1 MNNSIIA
8 VDILPNNDG
17 KLVMYGA
24 PNKDI
29 THSVSGKLRII
40 LSKPL
45 KTKLISIKLK
55 GKSEYSDWE
64 NQYSCMN
71 IVKLDKVLREKST
84 LPSGVTDLDYEFNI
98 NGNIPQTYVTS
109 FGLIRYKLVAIVQP
123 SSLLAKQSRV
133 ERSIN
138 IARHYLPCRREL
150 LPAPPTKVYRGQ
162 RKDILK
168 YELDVPTIICVNDN
182 SLLIRLRLLP
192 LCDQGKVRKVT
203 FDLIQSEKYRIQ
215 PSPQDLQE
223 FSIDP
228 NQLIGNVQL
237 SSSSM
242 AKRKRSHPIHPTSLN
257 ISYDEDT
264 WDNPLTYNLPIE
276 QHNSRHNNNNDAKRS
291 KLKATIKSPLMRV
304 RHKLKITMSFES
316 RAEKTLELGFPI
328 IVTTIPD
335 DDTANRLFMFS
346 NNDLPTYDDVI
357 NHINDTLPQEEVV
370 SRPMTPESHS
380 QNHSRSST
388 RPTTP
393 NLYEDGSG
401 DSRSVTPTP
410 SPLTPDYFTIN
421 SNTNVSSPFPTSVS
435 DQHLPLHPP
444 LHKKKSQRS
453 LAQAIGRLF
462 LRSESSSRPTSPSQS
477 VSTTPTLTPNLS
489 PTLSSYPAIPSLPNN
504 YRSKTPPQLD
514 LASQNFAFS
523 SSSVD
528 TSPSLYQ
535 RSSVRRSRTLATSTS
550 LRSGLSDVNNSR
562 TNHLYARTNSP
573 IWHLNMPDEDDVPA
587 ITPEIHSAPSSP
599 RESLIPNVPESS
611 TSKNLLPPTL
621 DHQRRNRRRAHRRS
635 ASFDSSLAKN
645 ENQIVYGPTT
655 PTRSNTDNSSIST
668 LLRHPSLSNLKGVVK
683 RRLQKKPSSDDNN
696 ASSLGLN
703 EIDINIIIPSPTL
716 EFYNNS

>member
-215 PSPQDLQE
+215 PSPQDFQE

-276 QHNSRHNNNNDAKRS
+276 QHNSP
-291 KLKATIKSPLMRV
+291 TIKSPLMRV

-401 DSRSVTPTP
+401 DSRPVTPTP

-421 SNTNVSSPFPTSVS
+421 SNTNVSSPLPTSVS

-504 YRSKTPPQLD
+504 YL
-514 LASQNFAFS
+514 
-523 SSSVD
+523 
-528 TSPSLYQ
+528 
-535 RSSVRRSRTLATSTS
+535 RRSRTLATSTS
-550 LRSGLSDVNNSR
+550 LRGGLSDVNNSR

-621 DHQRRNRRRAHRRS
+621 DHQRRSRRRAHRRS

-645 ENQIVYGPTT
+645 ENKIVYGPTT

>member
-8 VDILPNNDG
+8 VDILPYNDG

-71 IVKLDKVLREKST
+71 IVKLDKILSEKTT
-84 LPSGVTDLDYEFNI
+84 LPSGVTDLDYEFHI

-109 FGLIRYKLVAIVQP
+109 FGLIRYKLVATVQP
-123 SSLLAKQSRV
+123 NSLLTKQSRV

-138 IARHYLPCRREL
+138 ISRHYLPCSREL

-168 YELDVPTIICVNDN
+168 YELDIPTIICVNDN

-223 FSIDP
+223 FSIEP
-228 NQLIGNVQL
+228 NQLVGNVQL

-264 WDNPLTYNLPIE
+264 WDNPLTYNLPFV
-276 QHNSRHNNNNDAKRS
+276 QHSSRHNNKVNAKRTN
-291 KLKATIKSPLMRV
+291 LKATIKSPLMRV

-316 RAEKTLELGFPI
+316 RAEKTLEIGFPI

-335 DDTANRLFMFS
+335 DDTGFTFS
-346 NNDLPTYDDVI
+346 NNDLSESRLPTYDDVI

-370 SRPMTPESHS
+370 SRPMTPIDSHS

-401 DSRSVTPTP
+401 DSTHNNSRPVTPTP
-410 SPLTPDYFTIN
+410 SPVTPDYFTIN
-421 SNTNVSSPFPTSVS
+421 SNTTSLPTSVS
-435 DQHLPLHPP
+435 DQHLPLQPP

-453 LAQAIGRLF
+453 LAQALGRLF
-462 LRSESSSRPTSPSQS
+462 LRSESSSRPTSPSQ
-477 VSTTPTLTPNLS
+477 N
-489 PTLSSYPAIPSLPNN
+489 
-504 YRSKTPPQLD
+504 
-514 LASQNFAFS
+514 LASQNFAFYS
-523 SSSVD
+523 SPSVD
-528 TSPSLYQ
+528 TSPTLYQ
-535 RSSVRRSRTLATSTS
+535 RSSVRRSRTLATSTTS
-550 LRSGLSDVNNSR
+550 PRSGVSSINNSR
-562 TNHLYARTNSP
+562 ANHLYARSDSP
-573 IWHLNMPDEDDVPA
+573 IWHLNMPDEDDVPV

-599 RESLIPNVPESS
+599 RESLVPSIPRVPESS
-611 TSKNLLPPTL
+611 TSNNLLPPAL
-621 DHQRRNRRRAHRRS
+621 DYVRQSRRRVHRRS

-645 ENQIVYGPTT
+645 ENQISSVSTT
-655 PTRSNTDNSSIST
+655 PIRSNTDNSSIAT

-683 RRLQKKPSSDDNN
+683 RRLQKKPSTDDNN
-696 ASSLGLN
+696 ALRLGIN

-716 EFYNNS
+716 EYYNNS